1 MRLRAVVAA
10 VFLLVSCVSCGSS
23 TVSKDDPLP
32 TRARDGNHL
41 TIGIRFDA
49 PGLSQRT
56 VDGRLA
62 GFDVDVATFVAR
74 ELGVEPDRITWHET
88 TPARRETDLTSGA
101 VDLVVATY
109 SITDK
114 RKQQVSFAGPYFS
127 TGQDLLV
134 RLTSPDITGPESLN
148 GKRLCSVAGST
159 PAQMVKDKFAQ
170 MVKLVEY
177 PRYPDCVTA
186 LLANQV
192 DAVTTDAV
200 ILAGYA
206 AQNPELLKVVG
217 RPFSTERYG
226 VGLRKGDTE
235 GQHAVDDAIRKM
247 VSTGAWRKS
256 LETNIGPSNYP
267 LPNPPEITEQ

>member
-1 MRLRAVVAA
+1 MRFRAVLAA

-23 TVSKDDPLP
+23 AVSKDDPLP

-41 TIGIRFDA
+41 TIGVRFDA

-74 ELGVEPDRITWHET
+74 ELGVEPGGITWHET

-101 VDLVVATY
+101 VDLIVATY

-114 RKQQVSFAGPYFS
+114 RKQRVGFAGPYFS

-148 GKRLCSVAGST
+148 GRRLCSVTGST

-170 MVKLVEY
+170 RVQLVEY

-235 GQHAVDDAIRKM
+235 GQHAVNDAIRKM
-247 VSTGAWRKS
+247 VSTGAWLKS
-256 LETNIGPSNYP
+256 LQTNLGPSNYP